1 MVRAS
6 SALDLM
12 TAVIAPITGL
22 IGFPAEALPMA
33 LIRPLSGGGA
43 FGVMSEIVN
52 NDPDSFVAYLVST
65 MQGSTET
72 TFYVMAVY
80 FGSIGIVNTRYTLP
94 AALAADFTGIMAAFA
109 ICYLTF

>member
-1 MVRAS
+1 
-6 SALDLM
+6 
-12 TAVIAPITGL
+12 
-22 IGFPAEALPMA
+22 MA

-43 FGVMSEIVN
+43 FGVMAEIVD

-80 FGSIGIVNTRYTLP
+80 FGSVGIMNTRYTLP
-94 AALAADFTGIMAAFA
+94 AALAADVTGMVAALA
-109 ICYLTF
+109 VCYLTF